1 MVQGLRDIALLIGR
15 LLLALIFVHEGYT
28 LATHFEGGAAY
39 MAKQGISVP
48 VFVLVILLQLG
59 AGLALVVGLL
69 TRLGALG
76 LGLFCVATAFMFHT
90 NLADQ
95 NELLHFEKDLG
106 IAGGMFTLMVAGA
119 GAISFDRF
127 LEPRLTARFRRRA

>member
-1 MVQGLRDIALLIGR
+1 MTGLKDIVLLVGR

-28 LATHFEGGAAY
+28 LITHFAGGAAY

-48 VFVLVILLQLG
+48 VFVLVIALQLG

-69 TRLGALG
+69 ARLGALG
-76 LGLFCVATAFMFHT
+76 LGLFCLGTAFMFHT
-90 NLADQ
+90 NFADQ

-106 IAGGMFTLMVAGA
+106 IAGGMFTLMTVGA
-119 GAISFDRF
+119 GAISLDHFV
-127 LEPRLTARFRRRA
+127 EPWLMRLIKRQA